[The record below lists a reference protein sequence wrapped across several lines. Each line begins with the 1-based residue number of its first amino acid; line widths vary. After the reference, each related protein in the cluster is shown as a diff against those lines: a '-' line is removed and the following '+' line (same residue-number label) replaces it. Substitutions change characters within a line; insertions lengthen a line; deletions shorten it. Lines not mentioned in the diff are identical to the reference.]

1 VAASGGG
8 FGPGDFTGAGLGC
21 VWFRVSGGGGSTTA
35 RTEQSAVRRGSLC
48 LGVEGLLEHFAGD
61 DLTDLYGEF
70 LEVVE
75 GSAPGRAFRTPE
87 LVDGIFRR
95 ALQRQTYLI
104 DQ

>member
-1 VAASGGG
+1 
-8 FGPGDFTGAGLGC
+8 

-35 RTEQSAVRRGSLC
+35 RTEQSAVGRGSLS
-48 LGVEGLLEHFAGD
+48 LGVESLLEDFTGD

-75 GSAPGRAFRTPE
+75 GSAPGRAFGTPE

-95 ALQRQTYLI
+95 ALQGQTYLI